1 MSRELIPGFK
11 NLGLTTWAK
20 EAGYCTTG
28 PCMYGNKPCKTQWTH
43 MEVTVS
49 FHKLKHVLCFL
60 FFAGPVTCIYCLA
73 KRQPFVKVTLGLS
86 YKPWKKYAAFCQS
99 CKLHLPSSKAFCQGL
114 EGPFVKGLPHVFSG
128 ISSKMLPLLLAGW
141 GRFHW
146 PNCEAASWF

>member
-1 MSRELIPGFK
+1 MCSIELYMFTPFFLQFVIILIPFSLSLFVVLLVSCSLLSRELIPGFK

-28 PCMYGNKPCKTQWTH
+28 PCMYGNKPCKTQWPH
-43 MEVTVS
+43 MELTAS

-86 YKPWKKYAAFCQS
+86 YKP
-99 CKLHLPSSKAFCQGL
+99 
-114 EGPFVKGLPHVFSG
+114 
-128 ISSKMLPLLLAGW
+128 
-141 GRFHW
+141 
-146 PNCEAASWF
+146 